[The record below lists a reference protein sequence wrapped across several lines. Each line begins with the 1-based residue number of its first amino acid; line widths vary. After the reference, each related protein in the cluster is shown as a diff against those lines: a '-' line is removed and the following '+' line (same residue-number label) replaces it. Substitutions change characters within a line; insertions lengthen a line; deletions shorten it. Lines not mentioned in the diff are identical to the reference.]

1 MRSRKRELRLLKG
14 ARNRFILIELEI
26 FLSFFF
32 CLFARIFRVNAGISD
47 DCSSTRYYKCSSL
60 SNRKKRFLSMTPLS
74 PAAIKIEIPSPSFI
88 TLSSHCFGRP
98 LIPPDSSPTCHYPV
112 RDQGRPYPSFPLQL
126 YPYTNFNSPPI
137 WPCP

>member
-1 MRSRKRELRLLKG
+1 MLVPFESKEKVSERDAS
-14 ARNRFILIELEI
+14 LE
-26 FLSFFF
+26 
-32 CLFARIFRVNAGISD
+32 
-47 DCSSTRYYKCSSL
+47 ST
-60 SNRKKRFLSMTPLS
+60 
-74 PAAIKIEIPSPSFI
+74 AAIKIEIPSPSFI